1 MVCGYDKVK
10 WKFAY
15 VQEGKFDYVDLVLNS
30 NIESFFDPPRAL
42 LERISPVLVDK
53 PNLLSL
59 LRLVDCEVRGRHE
72 INAGSP
78 ATNGLLGSQ
87 LLLALATPYPGAFR
101 NEESFG

>member
-1 MVCGYDKVK
+1 MEY
-10 WKFAY
+10 
-15 VQEGKFDYVDLVLNS
+15 
-30 NIESFFDPPRAL
+30 FFDPPRAL